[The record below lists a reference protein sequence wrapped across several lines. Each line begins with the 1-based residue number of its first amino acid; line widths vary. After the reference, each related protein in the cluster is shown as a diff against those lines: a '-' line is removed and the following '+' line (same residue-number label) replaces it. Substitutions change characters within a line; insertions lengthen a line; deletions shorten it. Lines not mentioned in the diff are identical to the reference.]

1 MISRHARVFCSL
13 GILSIFALSGASEA
27 RADEVAMS
35 CVFQGAGATKVS
47 WIFDL
52 QKKTVTNSAN
62 VTFPILELTD
72 STVKWHEESPDYK
85 ADDELNR
92 ISGNLVA
99 NMAMGGTAF
108 TWTYAC
114 QRVQRQL

>member
-1 MISRHARVFCSL
+1 MTSRYARLFCAL
-13 GILSIFALSGASEA
+13 GILSGFSFSVTSEA

-35 CVFQGAGATKVS
+35 CVFQGAGSTKVS

-72 STVKWHEESPDYK
+72 TYVTWHEESPDYK
-85 ADDELNR
+85 ADDKLDR
-92 ISGNLVA
+92 VTGNLVST
-99 NMAMGGTAF
+99 MVMGGSGF